1 MAYTQAQIDKYNRQ
15 RYITHLEKITKN
27 LYKMLRDESI
37 TQEKFIARFGELKR
51 AFDKL
56 PQIDLYTSHH
66 KEILEYIEAFYK
78 EVTSEAFILE
88 DIRQAQMSN
97 LNRLQKNK
105 NNNSYKKEKHKKQF
119 KEW

>member
-15 RYITHLEKITKN
+15 RYITYLEKITKN
-27 LYKMLRDESI
+27 LYKMLRDENT
-37 TQEKFIARFGELKR
+37 TQEKFINRFIELKT

-66 KEILEYIEAFYK
+66 KEILQFIESFYK
-78 EVTSEAFILE
+78 DIQSETFILE

-105 NNNSYKKEKHKKQF
+105 NNNSYKKEKHKKQY
-119 KEW
+119 KDW